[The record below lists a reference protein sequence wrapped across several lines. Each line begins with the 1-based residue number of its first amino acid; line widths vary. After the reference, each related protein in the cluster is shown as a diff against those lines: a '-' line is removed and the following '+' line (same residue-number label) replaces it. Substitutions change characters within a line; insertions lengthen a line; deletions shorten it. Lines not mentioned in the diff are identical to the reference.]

1 MANDKELENAQRTTA
16 AALLGAG
23 LGGGLSATVGGDA
36 LSTGTSAAIGALT
49 LGTLAHLINRKLS
62 ARKPLMGP
70 AMAGSVAGTLGAITG
85 AGGAAAFDQTA
96 SQLGK
101 KIADKAGF
109 NGDFPALLDALRKNT
124 ARRSG
129 DNFAKGTLRGLG
141 RGAFSLLDYI
151 KGVGV
156 DRNILLPRG
165 FNDNGKMLP
174 PSKAS
179 RIVGPLMRNPK
190 IGVGLGTGALAAVA
204 AYKLLRN
211 REE

>member
-1 MANDKELENAQRTTA
+1 MADDKELENAQRTTA

-23 LGGGLSATVGGDA
+23 IGGGLSATVGGGA

-49 LGTLAHLINRKLS
+49 LGTLAHLISRKLS
-62 ARKPLMGP
+62 ARKPMMGT

-85 AGGAAAFDQTA
+85 AGGAAAFDQAA
-96 SQLGK
+96 SQIGK
-101 KIADKAGF
+101 KLADKAGF
-109 NGDFPALLDALRKNT
+109 RNDFPALLDAIRNNT
-124 ARRSG
+124 TRRAG
-129 DNFAKGTLRGLG
+129 DNFVAGTLRGLG
-141 RGAFSLLDYI
+141 RGAFSILDYI
-151 KGVGV
+151 NGVGV
-156 DRNILLPRG
+156 DRNLILPRG
-165 FNDNGKMLP
+165 FNDNGKLLP
-174 PSKAS
+174 PSKVS

>member
-1 MANDKELENAQRTTA
+1 MIKWPHRLQT
-16 AALLGAG
+16 
-23 LGGGLSATVGGDA
+23 
-36 LSTGTSAAIGALT
+36 
-49 LGTLAHLINRKLS
+49 
-62 ARKPLMGP
+62 
-70 AMAGSVAGTLGAITG
+70 
-85 AGGAAAFDQTA
+85 GGAAAFDQTV

-109 NGDFPALLDALRKNT
+109 NGDFPALLDSLRKNT
-124 ARRSG
+124 ARRAG

-156 DRNILLPRG
+156 DRNIILPRG